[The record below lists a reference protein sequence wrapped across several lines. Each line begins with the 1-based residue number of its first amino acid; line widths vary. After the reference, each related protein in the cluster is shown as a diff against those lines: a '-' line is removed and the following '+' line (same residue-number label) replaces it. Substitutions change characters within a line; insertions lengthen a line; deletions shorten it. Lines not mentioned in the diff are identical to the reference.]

1 MRVRV
6 ATEQCLEALQILVRS
21 STNAGPDDI
30 PRLMNDAGSVLGAR
44 RVRLYLVD
52 YDQIV
57 LVPLSAVGETKASL
71 INVDGTLPG
80 RVYQASTQQA
90 VEDGD
95 DRVIWMPLVN
105 GTERLGVVQFV
116 FPREIVSEDVT
127 PACDD
132 MTRIAAQLITTRT
145 DYGDRIEQTRRRT
158 RLSVAAEMQWR
169 QLPPLTFISGR
180 VTISGALLP
189 TEDIAGDAFDY
200 AMNGEIAH
208 VAVFDAMGHE
218 LEATLLSGVAVA
230 TLRNARRRGL
240 GLTEIVRTIDAQ
252 LGRQFGD
259 EMFVTGIVGELDIS
273 NGYWSWVTCGHPPAL
288 VVRRGR
294 VVKTLDQSSGVPM
307 GIGMLPPD
315 LEVGKEQLE
324 PGDKVL
330 LYTDGVVEARDE
342 AGEFFGIDR
351 LVDLVGK
358 GAVSERPA
366 PEMLRQLNMAL
377 LEHQDGRLEDDAT
390 TVMLEWSGAEPPGPP
405 GTRSQ

>member
-1 MRVRV
+1 MRVRI
-6 ATEQCLEALQILVRS
+6 AAEKCLEALQILVRS
-21 STNAGPDDI
+21 STHAGPDDI

-52 YDQIV
+52 YDQVV
-57 LVPLSAVGETKASL
+57 LIPLSTTAEGQSSE

-80 RVYQASTQQA
+80 RVYQVSKEQV

-105 GTERLGVVQFV
+105 GTERLGVGQFV
-116 FPREIVSEDVT
+116 FPRDIANDDAV

-132 MTRIAAQLITTRT
+132 LTRIAAQLVSTRK

-169 QLPPLTFISGR
+169 QLPPLTFISGP

-200 AMNGEIAH
+200 SMNGDLAH
-208 VAVFDAMGHE
+208 VAVIDAMGHQ

-240 GLTEIVRTIDAQ
+240 GLSEIVRTIDAQ
-252 LGRQFGD
+252 VGRQFGA

-288 VVRRGR
+288 VVRQGR

-324 PGDKVL
+324 PGDRVL

-377 LEHQDGRLEDDAT
+377 LDHQDGRLEDDAT
-390 TVMLEWSGAEPPGPP
+390 TVMLEWRGGEASAPSGIPG
-405 GTRSQ
+405 